1 MRKTTRLKQLIA
13 APEILVLPGV
23 HDALGARLAEAAG
36 FAALTAGGYGATATL
51 LGRPDSSQLSLTE
64 LADMYSRFCDAT
76 ALPMLADADTGFGN
90 VTNVA
95 RAVRLYE
102 KAGVAGLFI
111 EDQVFPK
118 RCGHMAGKAVV
129 PPVEWLAK
137 IKAALDARE
146 DPDFVIMARTDALAV
161 NGVDDAI
168 ARAQLA
174 CDAGADLLFVEAPT
188 TAGEMRRICAEVPGP
203 CLANNVETGLSPLL
217 PAAELQ
223 AIGYAAV
230 VFPVAATY
238 AVAHALAELFAT
250 IRRTGTTAE
259 FLPRLLEFDAFNDL
273 VGLPAQRQ
281 REATL
286 QEFAEAL
293 VARRDSAD
301 STSHASIA
309 RRIAMPL
316 SSIRPWLAIA
326 IVFAVAHDRRG
337 AAAGRHAHL
346 APGAARAPHD
356 QAARRLRRRR
366 EAAHERPGR
375 GPALRLRAARQ
386 GGREFPAGRA
396 RDDRGG
402 DERQLPVGHDDPRDE
417 RDAHSLRDERP
428 RADQALPGLRGAP
441 LPRRQARAARREER
455 RLALHH
461 PRDDRHVGRRSRSSR
476 STISRA
482 SRSAAST
489 R

>member
-1 MRKTTRLKQLIA
+1 VRKTTRFRQLIA
-13 APEILVLPGV
+13 APEILVMPGV
-23 HDALGARLAEAAG
+23 HDALGVRLADAAG

-76 ALPMLADADTGFGN
+76 ALPLLADADTGFGN

-129 PPVEWLAK
+129 PPAEWLAK

-174 CDAGADLLFVEAPT
+174 REAGADLLFVEAPT
-188 TAGEMRRICAEVPGP
+188 TTDEMRRICREIPGP
-203 CLANNVETGLSPLL
+203 CLANNVETGRSPLL
-217 PAAELQ
+217 PAADLQ

-259 FLPRLLEFDAFNDL
+259 FLPRMLEFNAFNDL
-273 VGLPAQRQ
+273 VGLSAQRE
-281 REATL
+281 REAAL
-286 QEFAEAL
+286 QEFAESL
-293 VARRDSAD
+293 VARRN
-301 STSHASIA
+301 A
-309 RRIAMPL
+309 RRT
-316 SSIRPWLAIA
+316 
-326 IVFAVAHDRRG
+326 V
-337 AAAGRHAHL
+337 
-346 APGAARAPHD
+346 
-356 QAARRLRRRR
+356 
-366 EAAHERPGR
+366 
-375 GPALRLRAARQ
+375 
-386 GGREFPAGRA
+386 
-396 RDDRGG
+396 
-402 DERQLPVGHDDPRDE
+402 
-417 RDAHSLRDERP
+417 
-428 RADQALPGLRGAP
+428 
-441 LPRRQARAARREER
+441 
-455 RLALHH
+455 
-461 PRDDRHVGRRSRSSR
+461 
-476 STISRA
+476 
-482 SRSAAST
+482 
-489 R
+489 